1 MRKKRALGLC
11 LFLLL
16 LVGAGTGG
24 FLWGRQAGRIENPSS
39 VPLETEEFGSER
51 IQLMEQYYSQYYSRL
66 EQGEP
71 PLYENLFW
79 FDVSTI
85 IGEIEETGLGT
96 LGDAFSVKCLD
107 AAGEY
112 DPFQGDYEVE
122 PSDWE
127 RPPVLYEGEAI
138 SWNDLRPG
146 DRVKV
151 VFLNEI
157 VGVEAVRVE
166 VLERAASPQAE

>member
-85 IGEIEETGLGT
+85 IGEIEETGLGPW
-96 LGDAFSVKCLD
+96 GM
-107 AAGEY
+107 
-112 DPFQGDYEVE
+112 PF
-122 PSDWE
+122 
-127 RPPVLYEGEAI
+127 L
-138 SWNDLRPG
+138 
-146 DRVKV
+146 
-151 VFLNEI
+151 
-157 VGVEAVRVE
+157 
-166 VLERAASPQAE
+166 